1 MFVNMFVFNNS
12 RFAVGVQLPRCTEV
26 VPVPD
31 KSLVGLGAVGL
42 YYFEGDA
49 RMPISEVNQCMISV
63 KGEE

>member
-1 MFVNMFVFNNS
+1 MFVNMFVFHNS

-26 VPVPD
+26 VSVPD